1 MKCPKCGS
9 ENLDGSTRC
18 SDCGESLA
26 AATERPA
33 SLRASRWGWILAAAA
48 VIAVLVVV
56 LVIVSNGGG
65 GSGGAAG
72 PSTASSP
79 GLDSQAL
86 QSQAQ
91 ALDSVGSKI
100 GAAAVNYSQ
109 TFASLQ
115 SAAKKNAS
123 ELKSWHHKWQGLET
137 AYQKALTHDR
147 ANPGTP
153 GYSYSSTQSTVQP
166 NHSVLVTPVTG
177 YHSATPGSH
186 TAVRPVNT
194 FAVTVHL
201 GNQHQKLTGL
211 AARFNQLAHKL
222 SATRAAAP
230 FAQTVADAK
239 AAIKLLQK
247 KLAMVHAISRGLIS
261 KDRYG
266 NQVLA
271 AKTLKLLD
279 TAGIAASLQT
289 IRDDLTAAVSNA
301 GLQTSILS
309 WATSQ

>member
-1 MKCPKCGS
+1 
-9 ENLDGSTRC
+9 
-18 SDCGESLA
+18 
-26 AATERPA
+26 
-33 SLRASRWGWILAAAA
+33 
-48 VIAVLVVV
+48 
-56 LVIVSNGGG
+56 VS
-65 GSGGAAG
+65 
-72 PSTASSP
+72 
-79 GLDSQAL
+79 
-86 QSQAQ
+86 
-91 ALDSVGSKI
+91 
-100 GAAAVNYSQ
+100 
-109 TFASLQ
+109 
-115 SAAKKNAS
+115 
-123 ELKSWHHKWQGLET
+123 
-137 AYQKALTHDR
+137 
-147 ANPGTP
+147 
-153 GYSYSSTQSTVQP
+153 
-166 NHSVLVTPVTG
+166 
-177 YHSATPGSH
+177 
-186 TAVRPVNT
+186 
-194 FAVTVHL
+194 VHL
-201 GNQHQKLTGL
+201 GNQYQKLTGL